1 MRVHVGVHTSSHHGR
16 RLHEP
21 FNNCLNNAR
30 PPQNQDFVPGL
41 ASAVTPPEPEISGI
55 FVFPL
60 VALISFHHP
69 LPPQPPF
76 SVFHLFSP
84 AALLIVQRCF
94 LFFFTSRSF
103 CLFGSL
109 LSGKMKADVVSLHEL
124 ASQSPLLSVT
134 FSTAVCRLTFG
145 FFFRPL
151 FILEIRMSFFY
162 SSSSPGFPFWRLQSE
177 AEKRREGRQNQVRG
191 KRAERLQNQSER
203 LQNTDISASPFHSL
217 HMLDQMCTLFL
228 LE

>member
-1 MRVHVGVHTSSHHGR
+1 MRAHVGVHTSSHHGR

-109 LSGKMKADVVSLHEL
+109 LSGKMKADVVSCTSSHPSLLFSLSH
-124 ASQSPLLSVT
+124 SPLQCV
-134 FSTAVCRLTFG
+134 V
-145 FFFRPL
+145 
-151 FILEIRMSFFY
+151 
-162 SSSSPGFPFWRLQSE
+162 
-177 AEKRREGRQNQVRG
+177 
-191 KRAERLQNQSER
+191 
-203 LQNTDISASPFHSL
+203 
-217 HMLDQMCTLFL
+217 
-228 LE
+228 